1 MDQSKD
7 SKITGNG
14 ATPEPQ
20 ATSGTSANPTSITSA
35 KAKAAKAKDELPNVE
50 SPSVSPAISEPVAI
64 EETPIKP
71 KSEPEVDAA
80 RSTSTFAL
88 VRMRPFE
95 NEAPPELDTEPE
107 PPRYGRTARYKR
119 YAVLAASVTIGAA
132 IGAVFGTLLTGG
144 VSAPPVNV
152 AAQEQSKAMQQSVA
166 RLVKE
171 VTTLKAS
178 LDEASKNARAQ
189 VAKLDAKFG
198 ARLEERFK
206 KEAAEITGSIAAP
219 QTVAAVT
226 LPAASAEAAPLA
238 GPVPIPMPRPV
249 RRVVSAE
256 SQLNRIPVVR
266 DWSIHDAR
274 GGYVYVEGHG
284 DIYQI
289 VPGAPLPGLGEV
301 ESIKRIEGRWVVKT
315 PKGIIVAMRDR
326 RYFQ

>member
-14 ATPEPQ
+14 GTPEPQ
-20 ATSGTSANPTSITSA
+20 ATPETPANPASIVPTT
-35 KAKAAKAKDELPNVE
+35 AKAAAGKGELPDVE

-71 KSEPEVDAA
+71 KSEPEVDAV
-80 RSTSTFAL
+80 RSPSTFVL

-144 VSAPPVNV
+144 VSAPSVDV

-171 VTTLKAS
+171 VTTLRAN

-219 QTVAAVT
+219 QTVAAAT
-226 LPAASAEAAPLA
+226 PAASAEAAPITGL
-238 GPVPIPMPRPV
+238 VPIPMPRPV
-249 RRVVSAE
+249 HRVASVE
-256 SQLNRIPVVR
+256 SQLNRVPVVR
-266 DWSIHDAR
+266 DWSIHGAR

-289 VPGAPLPGLGEV
+289 VPGAPLPGLGQV
-301 ESIKRIEGRWVVKT
+301 ESIRRIEGRWVVKT

-326 RYFQ
+326 RYFE

>member
-20 ATSGTSANPTSITSA
+20 ATPETPANPASIAPTT
-35 KAKAAKAKDELPNVE
+35 AKAAAGKGELPNVE

-80 RSTSTFAL
+80 RSTPTFAL

-166 RLVKE
+166 RLLKE
-171 VTTLKAS
+171 VTTLKAN
-178 LDEASKNARAQ
+178 LDEATKTARTQ
-189 VAKLDAKFG
+189 VAKLDAKFA
-198 ARLEERFK
+198 ARLEERIK
-206 KEAAEITGSIAAP
+206 KDAAEITGSISTP
-219 QTVAAVT
+219 QTVAAAM
-226 LPAASAEAAPLA
+226 PAEAAIA
-238 GPVPIPMPRPV
+238 SPVPIPTPRPAP
-249 RRVVSAE
+249 RVALMDNQQHRV
-256 SQLNRIPVVR
+256 PVVR

-274 GGYVYVEGHG
+274 GGYLYVEGHG

-289 VPGAPLPGLGEV
+289 VPGAPLPGLGQV
-301 ESIKRIEGRWVVKT
+301 ESIRRIEGRWVVKT

-326 RYFQ
+326 RYFE